1 MLVDFTHVKN
11 IFVVCGRTDMRCG
24 IDRLAGIITDK
35 YNLDLF
41 DDALF
46 LFCGL
51 KKDRFKALYWD
62 TDGFILLYKRIENGA
77 PTRFNSSLS
86 GEWNLQWPRNQEE
99 VKKLTSQ
106 ELRWLLEGLSIQQP
120 KAIKPARKGCIN

>member
-1 MLVDFTHVKN
+1 MLVNFSNVQN
-11 IFVVCGRTDMRCG
+11 IFIVCGHTDMRCG
-24 IDRLAGIITDK
+24 IDGLAGIITDK

-41 DDALF
+41 NAALF
-46 LFCGL
+46 LFCGR

-62 TDGFILLYKRIENGA
+62 KDGFILLYKRIEKG
-77 PTRFNSSLS
+77 
-86 GEWNLQWPRNQEE
+86 NLQWPRNQEE

-120 KAIKPARKGCIN
+120 KAIKPAQTGSLI

>member
-1 MLVDFTHVKN
+1 
-11 IFVVCGRTDMRCG
+11 MRCG
-24 IDRLAGIITDK
+24 IDGLAGIITDK

-41 DDALF
+41 NDALF
-46 LFCGL
+46 LFCGR

-62 TDGFILLYKRIENGA
+62 KDGFILLYKRIEKG
-77 PTRFNSSLS
+77 
-86 GEWNLQWPRNQEE
+86 NLQWPRNQEE

-120 KAIKPARKGCIN
+120 KAIKTSSNRMSDLNHYKMVIKPVFSIYFWAY

>member
-11 IFVVCGRTDMRCG
+11 IFIVCGRTDMCCG
-24 IDRLAGIITDK
+24 IDSLAGIITDK

-86 GEWNLQWPRNQEE
+86 GEWSLQWPRNQEE

-120 KAIKPARKGCIN
+120 KAIKPAHKGCIN

>member
-1 MLVDFTHVKN
+1 MLVNFSNVQN
-11 IFVVCGRTDMRCG
+11 IFIVCGHTDMRCG
-24 IDRLAGIITDK
+24 IDGLAGIITDK

-41 DDALF
+41 NDALF
-46 LFCGL
+46 LFCGR

-62 TDGFILLYKRIENGA
+62 KDGFILLYKRIEKG
-77 PTRFNSSLS
+77 
-86 GEWNLQWPRNQEE
+86 NLQWPRNQEE

-120 KAIKPARKGCIN
+120 KAIKPAQTGCPI

>member
-1 MLVDFTHVKN
+1 
-11 IFVVCGRTDMRCG
+11 MRCG
-24 IDRLAGIITDK
+24 IDGLAGIITDK

-41 DDALF
+41 NDALF
-46 LFCGL
+46 LFCGR

-62 TDGFILLYKRIENGA
+62 KDGFILLYKRIEKG
-77 PTRFNSSLS
+77 
-86 GEWNLQWPRNQEE
+86 NLQWPRNQEE

-120 KAIKPARKGCIN
+120 KAIKPAQNRMSDLNHYKMVIKPVFSIYFWAY